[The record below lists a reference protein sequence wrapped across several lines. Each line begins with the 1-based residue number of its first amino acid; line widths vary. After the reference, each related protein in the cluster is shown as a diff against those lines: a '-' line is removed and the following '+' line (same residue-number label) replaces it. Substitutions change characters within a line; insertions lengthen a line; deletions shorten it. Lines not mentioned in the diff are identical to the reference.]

1 MGAIAEKL
9 ADNVILTD
17 DNPRTEPAEQIIED
31 ILSGMQTPTL
41 IEHDRREAISQ
52 AVRTAKPGDIVLVA
66 GKGHES
72 LQTGDGFAKEFSDR
86 TVVPE
91 VLEELS

>member
-1 MGAIAEKL
+1 MRIALVSFPCEGVVHEVERPQVVIDLFKL
-9 ADNVILTD
+9 
-17 DNPRTEPAEQIIED
+17 
-31 ILSGMQTPTL
+31 G
-41 IEHDRREAISQ
+41 
-52 AVRTAKPGDIVLVA
+52 VRTAKPGDIVLVA